1 MPCMSHRID
10 VTWQRIEAW
19 LAAHAPQIHEE
30 LRPPASPAQIEAA
43 EAALGVR
50 FPDDVRALY
59 RLHDGQGRDGLG
71 LLGGWTWLDL
81 ASVVSEWNIWKGLLD
96 KGTFGANDG
105 GDPGPGVRGDWWNPR
120 WIPLTY
126 SGSGDHHCVDL
137 APAEGGAEGQ
147 ILRMW
152 HDMESRSLIAPSL
165 HAWLEQLAG
174 ELESGERVF
183 DEEYGALLRPDE
195 I

>member
-1 MPCMSHRID
+1 MAS
-10 VTWQRIEAW
+10 VEQAFQRIERW
-19 LAAHAPQIHEE
+19 LLANAPGLHAE
-30 LRPPASPAQIEAA
+30 LRPPATPEQIAAA
-43 EAALGVR
+43 EAKLGVR

-59 RLHDGQGRDGLG
+59 RLHDGQGRDGSG

-81 ASVVSEWNIWKGLLD
+81 AHVVSEWQIWKDLLD

-105 GDPGPGVRGDWWNPR
+105 GDPGPGVRGNWWNPR

-126 SGSGDHHCVDL
+126 SGSGDHHCIDL
-137 APAEGGAEGQ
+137 APADGGAEGQ
-147 ILRMW
+147 IIRMW
-152 HDMESRSLIAPSL
+152 HDMEGRSLVAASL
-165 HAWLEQLAG
+165 STWLERTAD
-174 ELESGERVF
+174 ELESGERVY